1 MVQGPFGKL
10 PLLVIE
16 PKPSRSIQLTYASC
30 YDTNH
35 KKCKKAK
42 DLSGKSA

>member
-10 PLLVIE
+10 PN
-16 PKPSRSIQLTYASC
+16 PSTSIQLTYASC

-35 KKCKKAK
+35 KKYKKAK